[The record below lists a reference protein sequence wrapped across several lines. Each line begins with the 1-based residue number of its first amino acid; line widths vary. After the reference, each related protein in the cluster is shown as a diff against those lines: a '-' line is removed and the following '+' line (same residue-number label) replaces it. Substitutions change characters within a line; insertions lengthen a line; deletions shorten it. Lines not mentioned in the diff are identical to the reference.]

1 MPILRGQSHPSAK
14 LTDEQVIQ
22 IRKLWEM
29 GHRNIKVMARNNRVS
44 PSNIKKIIERKTWNH
59 LNEFWSGSV

>member
-29 GHRNIKVMARNNRVS
+29 GHRNIQVMARNNRVS
-44 PSNIKKIIERKTWNH
+44 SSNIKKIIERKTWNH

>member
-29 GHRNIKVMARNNRVS
+29 GHRNIQVMARNNRVS
-44 PSNIKKIIERKTWNH
+44 SSNIKKIIERKTWNH
-59 LNEFWSGSV
+59 LNEFWSGSI

>member
-44 PSNIKKIIERKTWNH
+44 SSNIKKIIERKTWNH
-59 LNEFWSGSV
+59 LNEFWSGSI

>member
-14 LTDEQVIQ
+14 LTDEQVNQ
-22 IRKLWEM
+22 IRKLWAM

-44 PSNIKKIIERKTWNH
+44 PANIKKIIERKTWNH
-59 LNEFWSGSV
+59 LNEFWSGSI

>member
-59 LNEFWSGSV
+59 LNEFWTGSL

>member
-29 GHRNIKVMARNNRVS
+29 GHRNIKVIARNNKVS
-44 PSNIKKIIERKTWNH
+44 PSNVKKIVERKTWIH
-59 LNEFWSGSV
+59 LNEFWTGSL

>member
-14 LTDEQVIQ
+14 LTDEQVLQ

-44 PSNIKKIIERKTWNH
+44 SSNIKKIIERKTWNH
-59 LNEFWSGSV
+59 LNEFWSGSI